1 MYIIEDGDKMVQ
13 LKYENEQ
20 PNYLKPGAYIALGI
34 VVLWLFFQSFVIV
47 PAGHRGVPLWLGQV
61 EDRTFGE
68 GFYFIVPLAEHV
80 AIMEVR
86 TLKYEADATSAS
98 KDLQDAMTK
107 VALNYHIEI
116 SRVNE
121 IYQTLGMGYADRYI
135 SPAIQE
141 TVKAAT
147 AQFTAE
153 ELITKRPLVKLA
165 IENGLKTRLDQ
176 RGIMV
181 ETISLTDFKFSEMF
195 SQAIEAKVS
204 AEQDA
209 LKASNI
215 LERIKIEAQQK
226 IAAAEGDAKA
236 ISTVEETLKYSP
248 NYINWLKVT
257 KWNGILPQV
266 TSGIPF
272 IEIPMNVG

>member
-1 MYIIEDGDKMVQ
+1 MVRE
-13 LKYENEQ
+13 YVDASTG
-20 PNYLKPGAYIALGI
+20 PNYINYVLFGFVFI
-34 VVLWLFFQSFVIV
+34 VVLWILFQAFVIV
-47 PAGHRGVPLWLGQV
+47 PAGNRGVPLWFGQV

-68 GFYFIVPLAEHV
+68 GFYFKVPIAENV
-80 AIMEVR
+80 VITEIR
-86 TLKYEADATSAS
+86 TLKYEADATAAS

-107 VALNYHIEI
+107 VALNYHLTAT
-116 SRVNE
+116 RVNE
-121 IYQTLGMGYADRYI
+121 IYQTLGTAYADTYI

-141 TVKAAT
+141 VVKAST
-147 AQFTAE
+147 AEFTAE
-153 ELITKRPLVKLA
+153 ELITKRPIVKQT
-165 IENGLKTRLDQ
+165 IENGLKARLEP

-181 ETISLTDFKFSEMF
+181 ETVSITNFQFSELF

-209 LKASNI
+209 LKAKNI

-226 IAAAEGDAKA
+226 IASAEGDAMA
-236 ISTVEETLKYSP
+236 ISTVEETLKDSP
-248 NYINWLKVT
+248 NYINWLKVS